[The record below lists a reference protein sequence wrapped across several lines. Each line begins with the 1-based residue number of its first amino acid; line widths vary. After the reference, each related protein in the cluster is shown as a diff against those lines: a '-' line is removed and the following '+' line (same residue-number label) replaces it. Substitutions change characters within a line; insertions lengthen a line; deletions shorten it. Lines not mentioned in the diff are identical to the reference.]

1 MYYWML
7 LAVAILLEVTGT
19 TFLKL
24 SEGFHKIVPSVVMVL
39 CYAGSLVL
47 LTFVVRK
54 LDLSLAYAIWAG
66 IGTALIAV
74 VGIWRFSEPVTLLKI
89 VSIALIIIGVV
100 GVNLSGTHR

>member
-24 SEGFHKIVPSVVMVL
+24 SEGFHKIVPSVVMVV